1 MVERSRLNRLAAWF
15 ALLAIA
21 LAALMPTVSRTLQWR
36 AAAHAPSEWMEVCS
50 TAGMQWVSLRT
61 GEVSPTDPSRGS
73 TGRPT
78 LEACPYCVFT
88 ADRLGPPVAA
98 HPPLP
103 ALGRAVAPA
112 LTPPAQALWL
122 AAAPPHQRGP
132 PTSETPAPLP
142 A

>member
-1 MVERSRLNRLAAWF
+1 MVERNRLNRLAAWF

-36 AAAHAPSEWMEVCS
+36 AAQAPSEWVEVCS
-50 TAGMQWVSLRT
+50 SAGMHWVSLRT
-61 GEVSPTDPSRGS
+61 GEVSPTDPSRGG
-73 TGRPT
+73 TGSPT

-112 LTPPAQALWL
+112 GTPPAQALWL

-132 PTSETPAPLP
+132 PISEPPAPLP